1 MEEASNRLFI
11 GIKIT
16 KALQDDLDSPAPGV
30 KHYFEGTNSEYLQ
43 IVQLRDEKF
52 IGRYVNDGF
61 PVASLADVG
70 RNVCSIVKLIT
81 KGKRIEEKEV
91 QIYSC

>member
-1 MEEASNRLFI
+1 MEESGNRLFV

-16 KALQDDLDSPAPGV
+16 KALQEDIDSPAPGV
-30 KHYFEGTNSEYLQ
+30 KHYFESNNKEYLQ
-43 IVQLRDEKF
+43 IVQMRDEKF
-52 IGRYVNDGF
+52 IGRYINDGF
-61 PVASLADVG
+61 PVANLADVG